1 MEFSQMGSLV
11 TGRCD
16 RGKSPIGM
24 GFHKTTGEKLGDKCK
39 LKDFCQVANEA
50 KEMTQQE
57 KAGKAQVSFEMRE
70 ITTGPDM
77 DDSEQSEKLTTE
89 KKKRENFWTH
99 VSDLG
104 KKA

>member
-1 MEFSQMGSLV
+1 
-11 TGRCD
+11 
-16 RGKSPIGM
+16 
-24 GFHKTTGEKLGDKCK
+24 
-39 LKDFCQVANEA
+39 
-50 KEMTQQE
+50 
-57 KAGKAQVSFEMRE
+57 MRE